1 MSILSP
7 NTTLWEIDVP
17 FHDSL
22 YKSTKQNNKK
32 PNLIII
38 ESSKT
43 YGQLNS
49 FGQKVYKGQWHDPCN
64 QVQGLFQDQ
73 GRRKEL
79 GTKVQ

>member
-22 YKSTKQNNKK
+22 NESTKQNNKK

-38 ESSKT
+38 ESSKM

-49 FGQKVYKGQWHDPCN
+49 IGQKVYKRQWHDPWN
-64 QVQGLFQDQ
+64 QVQGLFQGQ
-73 GRRKEL
+73 G
-79 GTKVQ
+79 